1 MLVLL
6 LEARKSIT
14 KLIIRRCRKNHI
26 RLRGVCRTFEMSS
39 ALLVQILTLAWIR
52 LALLARILLRR
63 LNQFQ
68 EGSLAYVP
76 LRNNLPCLNA

>member
-6 LEARKSIT
+6 LEARKLIT
-14 KLIIRRCRKNHI
+14 KLIIRRCRKNPI
-26 RLRGVCRTFEMSS
+26 RLRGVRRTFEMSS
-39 ALLVQILTLAWIR
+39 ALLVQILTLARIR
-52 LALLARILLRR
+52 LAPLVRILLRR

-68 EGSLAYVP
+68 EGSLAYP

>member
-6 LEARKSIT
+6 LEARKT
-14 KLIIRRCRKNHI
+14 KLTIRRCRKNHI

-39 ALLVQILTLAWIR
+39 ALLVQILTLARIR
-52 LALLARILLRR
+52 PALLVRILLRR